1 VWTLH
6 VTEPSWTP
14 SYSSTADRRTSQ
26 QGEAR
31 TTVNKRRIAF
41 WALSNRRARGL
52 IIRGLKNRWVRGLI
66 LVGIKRGIRR

>member
-1 VWTLH
+1 M
-6 VTEPSWTP
+6 
-14 SYSSTADRRTSQ
+14 
-26 QGEAR
+26 
-31 TTVNKRRIAF
+31 NKRRIAF